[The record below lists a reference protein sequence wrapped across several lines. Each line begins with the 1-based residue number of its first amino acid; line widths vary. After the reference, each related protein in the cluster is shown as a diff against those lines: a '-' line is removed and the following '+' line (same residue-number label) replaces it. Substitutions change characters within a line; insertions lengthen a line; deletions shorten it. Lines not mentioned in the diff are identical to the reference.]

1 MNFEQALARLETI
14 TQTMQQNQPLD
25 QALAMYREG
34 NELVQFCQTKL
45 AEMEQQLHVLDQNQ
59 LKELELN
66 DL

>member
-34 NELVQFCQTKL
+34 NELAQFCQTKL

-66 DL
+66 DS

>member
-66 DL
+66 DS